1 MDLGFRR
8 AGVDVVWAND
18 FNASAC
24 ETYKANFGSEIH
36 CGSLMDF
43 DYKTLPDCDLV
54 FGGPPCQGFS
64 VAGKM
69 DPDDPRSK
77 LVFEFQKVVG
87 AKRPRFFV
95 MENVAALGQLAKFEA
110 IRKRLLE
117 CYSRMGYAVRFEI
130 LDSQHYKTPQ
140 RRERLIM
147 IGTLCG
153 ADAIR
158 FPKKSRHVITAR
170 EVLARF
176 DEPGTGNNKGV
187 CDARITTAK
196 CPVLRTSPYAGMLF
210 NGMGRPIDLSR
221 LCQTLPASMGGNKT
235 PIIDTRLLRHPD
247 SPDWLRRLHARA
259 AKGEDISEV
268 MVPPFMRRITVSEAA
283 TLQGFPNDF
292 KFLGSRCDKYRQI
305 GNSVPP
311 PLAEAIAREVV
322 KAMQK
327 SDR

>member
-1 MDLGFRR
+1 
-8 AGVDVVWAND
+8 
-18 FNASAC
+18 
-24 ETYKANFGSEIH
+24 
-36 CGSLMDF
+36 MDF

-95 MENVAALGQLAKFEA
+95 MENVAALGRLAKFEA

-117 CYSRMGYAVRFEI
+117 CYSSMGYAVRFEI

-170 EVLARF
+170 EVLAGF

-221 LCQTLPASMGGNKT
+221 PCQTLPASMGGNKT

-283 TLQGFPNDF
+283 ALQGFPNDF